1 MLCAVEAHV
10 FEEVSQTTLRLFLLD
25 SAHLLCDVEVG
36 TILRPVVVADVV
48 GQTIVQLA
56 NHYVGVSR
64 NGWHLL
70 CLSKSCEEREDC
82 NHQFS

>member
-1 MLCAVEAHV
+1 ML
-10 FEEVSQTTLRLFLLD
+10 EEVSETALRLLLLN

-48 GQTIVQLA
+48 GQTIVQLTY
-56 NHYVGVSR
+56 NYVWVSR
-64 NGWHLL
+64 NGRHLL